1 MGQLR
6 AVSLG
11 EAMAQELG
19 PFVVHAGKGDIRQ
32 ELLRQREKFRQTEH
46 AL

>member
-1 MGQLR
+1 MEQLR

-19 PFVVHAGKGDIRQ
+19 PFLIYAGKGDTRQ
-32 ELLRQREKFRQTEH
+32 DLLRQREKFRRTEH
-46 AL
+46 AF